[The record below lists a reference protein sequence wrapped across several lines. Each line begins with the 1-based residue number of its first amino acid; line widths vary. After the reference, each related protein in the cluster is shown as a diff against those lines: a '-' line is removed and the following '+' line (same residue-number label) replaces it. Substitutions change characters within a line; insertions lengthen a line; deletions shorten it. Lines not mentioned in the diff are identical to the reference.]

1 MASMLPV
8 NEPSAPASAPPL
20 RARARFVQ
28 PPDSGDLRVDVI
40 NYFPALR
47 AYART
52 LTGDRTRSEDLV
64 QDVAVRALAG
74 AHLFIPGSNLRA
86 WLFTILRNAHFSEF
100 RRRRHLDGGR
110 VEDLPEA
117 RLSVPPTQH
126 HALELKDVQRLLLMI
141 PFKQREALLLVS
153 AVEMDYTEAAAI
165 CKCSIGTVKSRVH
178 RARAK
183 LTALID
189 GPSTYRPRARPSLAK
204 PYRRTVVVD
213 FDGSSGSSGSSGST
227 P

>member
-1 MASMLPV
+1 MTALLPV
-8 NEPSAPASAPPL
+8 TEPYVPARAPPP
-20 RARARFVQ
+20 RARPRFAR
-28 PPDSGDLRVDVI
+28 PADSGDLRADVL

-64 QDVAVRALAG
+64 QDVAVRALAS
-74 AHLFIPGSNLRA
+74 AHLFIPGTNLRA

-100 RRRRHLDGGR
+100 RKRRHLDGGTI
-110 VEDLPEA
+110 EDLPEA
-117 RLSVPPTQH
+117 RLAVAPTQH

-153 AVEMDYTEAAAI
+153 AVEMDYTEAAAV
-165 CKCSIGTVKSRVH
+165 CKCSVGTVKSRVH

-183 LTALID
+183 LNALID
-189 GPSTYRPRARPSLAK
+189 APPAARPQRARASLAK
-204 PYRRTVVVD
+204 PHRRTVVVD
-213 FDGSSGSSGSSGST
+213 FDGSSGTSGSK